1 MRRIS
6 RIGFSILNI
15 ILIVI
20 SFLMISSIAVPS
32 QPSVEKKINRKA
44 LVTRHHP
51 RVNTPD
57 KLSPFS
63 VGNGEFA
70 FTTDFTGLQ
79 TFPEFYD
86 ETGIPLGTQSQ
97 WGWHTIPDQN
107 NYTLEESSKPYNTYG
122 RPVNYASQTDNA
134 AAKWLRANPHRL
146 HLGQIGFQIIKKD
159 GALMQLSDVSDI
171 RQTLNLWEGIINSH
185 FMLEKAKVQV
195 ETCCHPESNQ
205 IAVKIQSKLIREKK
219 LGIAFNFPYGSTV
232 WGKRADDWQNPGRH
246 STTIVKETPQSVVLE
261 RVLDDDKYFVTIQ
274 WDGKAQFKL
283 VEAHHYLLSPEDANN
298 FQFTCFFSPELVEN
312 PLPDAIT
319 TFQYAQLHWKNFWET
334 GGAVDL
340 SASKDPRAPELE
352 RRIVLSQYLLAI
364 QCAGSL
370 PPQETGLTCNSWYG
384 KFHLEMHWWH
394 GVHFPLWGRPQLF
407 EKSFDWYNK
416 TLRSAKFNAIKQG
429 YTGARWPKMVGPDG
443 RESPSGVGVFLIWQ
457 QPHPIYYAELLYQI
471 KKDRS
476 FLQKYRQ
483 IVFETAEFMASYAVW
498 DDLNKRYVLGPPLIP
513 AQEIYKPEDT
523 LNPPF
528 ELAYWRYGLQIAQ
541 QWRERSGIPRNEK
554 WDDIIQNLAK
564 LPEQNGLYQNAENA
578 LNTFE
583 DAAHRND
590 HPTLL
595 GAFGMLPNDI
605 IHKET
610 MRRTLKKVME
620 TWNWQ
625 RTWGWDYPLAA
636 MTAARVG
643 EPELA
648 IDALLMDVPQNKYL
662 NNGHNHQ
669 DDRLTLYLPGNGG
682 LLTAIAMMAAGW
694 DGAPDFPTPG
704 FPKNGNWVVK
714 WEGLRPLP

>member
-1 MRRIS
+1 
-6 RIGFSILNI
+6 
-15 ILIVI
+15 
-20 SFLMISSIAVPS
+20 
-32 QPSVEKKINRKA
+32 
-44 LVTRHHP
+44 
-51 RVNTPD
+51 
-57 KLSPFS
+57 
-63 VGNGEFA
+63 
-70 FTTDFTGLQ
+70 
-79 TFPEFYD
+79 
-86 ETGIPLGTQSQ
+86 
-97 WGWHTIPDQN
+97 
-107 NYTLEESSKPYNTYG
+107 
-122 RPVNYASQTDNA
+122 
-134 AAKWLRANPHRL
+134 
-146 HLGQIGFQIIKKD
+146 
-159 GALMQLSDVSDI
+159 
-171 RQTLNLWEGIINSH
+171 
-185 FMLEKAKVQV
+185 
-195 ETCCHPESNQ
+195 
-205 IAVKIQSKLIREKK
+205 
-219 LGIAFNFPYGSTV
+219 
-232 WGKRADDWQNPGRH
+232 
-246 STTIVKETPQSVVLE
+246 
-261 RVLDDDKYFVTIQ
+261 
-274 WDGKAQFKL
+274 
-283 VEAHHYLLSPEDANN
+283 
-298 FQFTCFFSPELVEN
+298 
-312 PLPDAIT
+312 
-319 TFQYAQLHWKNFWET
+319 
-334 GGAVDL
+334 
-340 SASKDPRAPELE
+340 
-352 RRIVLSQYLLAI
+352 
-364 QCAGSL
+364 
-370 PPQETGLTCNSWYG
+370 
-384 KFHLEMHWWH
+384 
-394 GVHFPLWGRPQLF
+394 
-407 EKSFDWYNK
+407 
-416 TLRSAKFNAIKQG
+416 
-429 YTGARWPKMVGPDG
+429 MVGPDG
-443 RESPSGVGVFLIWQ
+443 REGPSGVGVFLIWQ

-498 DDLNKRYVLGPPLIP
+498 DELNKRYVLGPPLIP

-595 GAFGMLPNDI
+595 GAFGMLPNDNI
-605 IHKET
+605 NKET

-648 IDALLMDVPQNKYL
+648 IDALLMDVPKNKYL

-694 DGAPDFPTPG
+694 DGAPDVPAPG

-714 WEGLRPLP
+714 WEGLRQLP